1 MIYVVLKTVATNDGV
16 VTKALRAFKSE
27 KETCSFIDG
36 QDIDESE
43 PSPSVSL
50 LDYQE
55 VEMEELKKNG
65 KVV

>member
-1 MIYVVLKTVATNDGV
+1 MKIYVVLKTITTSDGV

-27 KETCSFIDG
+27 KEACSFIDE

-43 PSPSVSL
+43 SSPSLSL

-55 VEMEELKKNG
+55 VELEE
-65 KVV
+65 

>member
-1 MIYVVLKTVATNDGV
+1 MKIYVVLKTVATNDSV

-27 KETCSFIDG
+27 KDACLFIDE

-43 PSPSVSL
+43 TSPSVSL

-55 VEMEELKKNG
+55 VELEK
-65 KVV
+65 

>member
-1 MIYVVLKTVATNDGV
+1 MKIYVVLKTVATNDSV

-27 KETCSFIDG
+27 KDACLFIDK

-43 PSPSVSL
+43 TSPSVSL

-55 VEMEELKKNG
+55 VELEG
-65 KVV
+65 